1 MTSAGEAKRWLDS
14 AEHELKF
21 ARYSERGGYYAHAC
35 FTAQQAAEKAVKAVH
50 YAAGARGVLGHSV
63 RGLIERLDPPVP
75 VLQALTEEARTLDL
89 YYVPTR
95 YPNGLQEGTPAEAF
109 SAAQATGALEYAARL
124 VAAAGMQVGAQ
135 RASDPAPAD
144 DRAPASDPASA
155 SNRAPA
161 ANAPA
166 QDTSAAHDTPTPNP
180 PTSER
185 AE

>member
-1 MTSAGEAKRWLDS
+1 MTSTEEAKRWLAS
-14 AEHELKF
+14 AEHELEF

-109 SAAQATGALEYAARL
+109 SAAQAIGALECAARL

-135 RASDPAPAD
+135 RASA
-144 DRAPASDPASA
+144 PASA
-155 SNRAPA
+155 SNRGPASDAPG
-161 ANAPA
+161 
-166 QDTSAAHDTPTPNP
+166 SDTPTPNP